1 MADPSPSFIGFHFLN
16 CPDPGLELA
25 KYKNSSR
32 IRIRFE
38 MEKMADKTDVADIS
52 KMAEKVDVADVADLF
67 HC

>member
-1 MADPSPSFIGFHFLN
+1 
-16 CPDPGLELA
+16 
-25 KYKNSSR
+25 
-32 IRIRFE
+32 